1 MVFWNGSPHTH
12 IMTMHIKLELFRR
25 LTLTHSTAW
34 LCISRKGKRSGPTN
48 HPPFLRKT
56 KNKLRR
62 KYGPVAVFFLKPWFI
77 SLNIQLIE
85 YTLKFLKA
93 PLPWKSYLLL
103 ILHTKSIFL
112 LTSDYKIIYT
122 CTWMKN
128 ICRMIL
134 YSYNKTMFDD
144 LKISTD
150 LYTHDCKYN
159 WRIKEGFPKKKVL
172 IVHLFPSPLL
182 NQYIVYFTLA

>member
-1 MVFWNGSPHTH
+1 MYVDEEH
-12 IMTMHIKLELFRR
+12 
-25 LTLTHSTAW
+25 
-34 LCISRKGKRSGPTN
+34 
-48 HPPFLRKT
+48 
-56 KNKLRR
+56 
-62 KYGPVAVFFLKPWFI
+62 
-77 SLNIQLIE
+77 
-85 YTLKFLKA
+85 
-93 PLPWKSYLLL
+93 
-103 ILHTKSIFL
+103 
-112 LTSDYKIIYT
+112 
-122 CTWMKN
+122 

-182 NQYIVYFTLA
+182 N